1 MALARKLDF
10 DDEVVEAPALD
21 LREAGEL
28 TLGRG
33 DNELHARRLQ
43 QNLHATYSDTPIE
56 TKLPFVQR
64 VLVIVGLNA
73 VLWSMTGGLIY
84 LLIG

>member
-1 MALARKLDF
+1 MALAQKLDF
-10 DDEVVEAPALD
+10 DDDVVEAPALD

-33 DNELHARRLQ
+33 DDLHARRLQ